1 MAEYI
6 GLLFFLTFV
15 FVMISLRNMKYHSD
29 WGGKNLTPPI
39 RMLVFMILVFW
50 FIGATLDEFAS
61 EETYIRLEL
70 LLVILPMLFYF
81 VDYYTYK
88 ENKED
93 KAFAEKTVKGALTNH
108 IVYIAITYFVF
119 ASGLFW
125 KVRLTIAELFMT
137 VDIILSSMFYVF
149 YYSKYCEDEEY
160 TERLLKYAK
169 INQTAASI
177 AMAVIFWYKY
187 IFLMK

>member
-1 MAEYI
+1 
-6 GLLFFLTFV
+6 
-15 FVMISLRNMKYHSD
+15 
-29 WGGKNLTPPI
+29 
-39 RMLVFMILVFW
+39 
-50 FIGATLDEFAS
+50 
-61 EETYIRLEL
+61 
-70 LLVILPMLFYF
+70 MLFYF

-119 ASGLFW
+119 ALGLFW

-169 INQTAASI
+169 INQTVASI